1 MNLKT
6 YALIGTICYRE
17 TVTCNEFENLPL
29 VEEKNKHSND
39 IFEGAKKIK
48 EPKGKVKLW
57 LKTIIMKI

>member
-6 YALIGTICYRE
+6 YELIETICYRE

-39 IFEGAKKIK
+39 IFGVKKIK
-48 EPKGKVKLW
+48 EPKEKVKLR